1 MWLFGNIDGQRVSG
15 AWQSNA
21 GPILAF
27 TVVAGLIVGQVALSQ
42 NPPLRNTGKGASSPV
57 RVDEKG
63 RKFVNKIPYDVFFD
77 NPVELVR
84 NNTNTVTPASD
95 GAPNES
101 RPNDASTAA
110 NSKPSAPVPTAA
122 KSSGSE
128 WHQMIPMEELQGEVK
143 SVRNSLTKAMS
154 NQGSY
159 NSNFKE
165 IAIDG
170 SELAALAAIVL
181 EHSDSLT
188 WKEKAPYV
196 RDFAGQLSQSAVGLG
211 KDNFEKS
218 KSAFQKLTSVLDGS
232 VPADAGDVPQSRP
245 FNEAASRK
253 GLMKRIERAKNFL
266 KQDVNSEA
274 KFKSLSDQ
282 IRREAALISALGT
295 VITTSGYEYTSED
308 DYQQHAK
315 TLIDG
320 GKEAFSSTQEQEY
333 DRFKEAV
340 DKVNKSCTDCHAS
353 YGNG

>member
-1 MWLFGNIDGQRVSG
+1 MWLFGNIDGHRISVG
-15 AWQSNA
+15 GPSNA
-21 GPILAF
+21 GPMLAL
-27 TVVAGLIVGQVALSQ
+27 TAVTGLVVGQVALSQ
-42 NPPLRNTGKGASSPV
+42 NPPKRNAATGTSSPV

-63 RKFVNKIPYDVFFD
+63 RKFVNQIPYDVFFD
-77 NPVELVR
+77 NPLELIR
-84 NNTNTVTPASD
+84 NNTNTVTPAAD
-95 GAPNES
+95 AAPKES
-101 RPNDASTAA
+101 RPNGPSTTSS
-110 NSKPSAPVPTAA
+110 SKPSVPASAA
-122 KSSGSE
+122 TTSTGSE

-143 SVRNSLTKAMS
+143 SVRNSLTKAMA

-188 WKEKAPYV
+188 WKEKAQYV

-320 GKEAFSSTQEQEY
+320 GKEAFLSTQEETY

>member
-1 MWLFGNIDGQRVSG
+1 MWLFGNIDGHRKSA
-15 AWQSNA
+15 AWLLTASQ
-21 GPILAF
+21 ILAL
-27 TVVAGLIVGQVALSQ
+27 TVASGLIAGQVALSQ
-42 NPPLRNTGKGASSPV
+42 NPPSRNADKGTTSPV

-63 RKFVNKIPYDVFFD
+63 RKFINKIPYDVFFD
-77 NPVELVR
+77 NPLELIR
-84 NNTNTVTPASD
+84 NNTNTVAPASD
-95 GAPNES
+95 VAPNES

-110 NSKPSAPVPTAA
+110 NSKTSAPAPSTA

-143 SVRNSLTKAMS
+143 TVRNSLTKAMS

-181 EHSDSLT
+181 EHSESVT
-188 WKEKAPYV
+188 WKEKAQYV
-196 RDFAGQLSQSAVGLG
+196 RDFAGQLSQAAAGLG

-320 GKEAFSSTQEQEY
+320 GKEAFSSSQEEAY